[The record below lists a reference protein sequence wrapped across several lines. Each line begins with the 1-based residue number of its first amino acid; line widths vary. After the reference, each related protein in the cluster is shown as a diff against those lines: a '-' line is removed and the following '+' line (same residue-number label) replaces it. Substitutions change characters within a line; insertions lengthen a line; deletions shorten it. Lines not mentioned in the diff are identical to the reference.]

1 MRKIP
6 VYYYSS
12 SSNLTGR
19 FAEALARIDGRRVLN
34 LARSEV
40 RRSEPT
46 GPWVL
51 LTPSYKAGN
60 AAEVTLPAGVR
71 AFLRSPMTRRR
82 MVGIIGSGNRNFGE
96 YYQAAARDLSQRSGR
111 PVLFERAGGKPG
123 IGDRLG
129 DGVHCGSTGLDECRG
144 FGRCAVVAD
153 DAMPG
158 ANRVDRHRT
167 AHHAESDERDG
178 CHEGAPP

>member
-1 MRKIP
+1 MRRARAIPSDQTVGMRKIP

-34 LARSEV
+34 LARSDV
-40 RRSEPT
+40 RRTEPT

-60 AAEVTLPAGVR
+60 AEEVTLPAGVR

-82 MVGIIGSGNRNFGE
+82 MVGIIGSGNRNFGD
-96 YYQAAARDLSQRSGR
+96 YYQAAARQLSQTSGR
-111 PVLFERAGGKPG
+111 PVLFEFELSGTREDVERCAA
-123 IGDRLG
+123 ILATLDAALDDVR
-129 DGVHCGSTGLDECRG
+129 STG
-144 FGRCAVVAD
+144 
-153 DAMPG
+153 
-158 ANRVDRHRT
+158 
-167 AHHAESDERDG
+167 
-178 CHEGAPP
+178 

>member
-1 MRKIP
+1 MPGRHPIAGAAGEKDLSRRSGLAPSRRADDTGSMRKIP

-111 PVLFERAGGKPG
+111 PVLFEFELSGTPEDVEACAA
-123 IGDRLG
+123 ILQD
-129 DGVHCGSTGLDECRG
+129 LDAALAAR
-144 FGRCAVVAD
+144 
-153 DAMPG
+153 
-158 ANRVDRHRT
+158 
-167 AHHAESDERDG
+167 
-178 CHEGAPP
+178 